1 MGAAQTL
8 RYGENPH
15 QKGYFFPPR
24 EPLYE
29 QIQGKELS
37 YNNLRDVDAAMQL
50 IAEFPDTPCFAV
62 IKHMNPCG
70 IALGKN
76 VAEAWRRA
84 YGADKESAFGG
95 ILICNRTIDE
105 EVAKAVSELFFEV
118 LIAPDYAPE
127 ALDLFAKKSK
137 RIVLKQIGSVD
148 SALCYTSALN
158 GMMCQERDAANDT
171 EHHLV
176 TRKAATQAETD
187 DMLFAMKVVK
197 HCKSNAIALAK
208 DGMLLAN
215 GIGQTSRIAALQQAI
230 DKAKRNGFDLHGA
243 VMASDAFFPF
253 GDCVTAAAHEGITA
267 IIQPGGSIRDRESIE
282 AADEL
287 GVAMLFTGRRHFR
300 H

>member
-1 MGAAQTL
+1 
-8 RYGENPH
+8 
-15 QKGYFFPPR
+15 
-24 EPLYE
+24 
-29 QIQGKELS
+29 
-37 YNNLRDVDAAMQL
+37 
-50 IAEFPDTPCFAV
+50 
-62 IKHMNPCG
+62 
-70 IALGKN
+70 
-76 VAEAWRRA
+76 
-84 YGADKESAFGG
+84 
-95 ILICNRTIDE
+95 
-105 EVAKAVSELFFEV
+105 
-118 LIAPDYAPE
+118 
-127 ALDLFAKKSK
+127 
-137 RIVLKQIGSVD
+137 
-148 SALCYTSALN
+148 
-158 GMMCQERDAANDT
+158 MCQERDAVSDT